1 MKSLVL
7 FRKTAL
13 NLTVNRHKRQSLLAV
28 KRFTGLSNFTIS
40 ADHLGLLDVKQ
51 SI

>member
-28 KRFTGLSNFTIS
+28 KRFAGLSNFTIS